1 MNRLPCNLG
10 PEGSGLGV
18 VNTVGLAFKKPEVA
32 YGWISHG
39 LYMRALRLELKVLLR
54 PDGTGHRFIGW
65 LIL

>member
-1 MNRLPCNLG
+1 
-10 PEGSGLGV
+10 V
-18 VNTVGLAFKKPEVA
+18 VNTVSLAFKKPEVT

-54 PDGTGHRFIGW
+54 SDGTGHRFIGW